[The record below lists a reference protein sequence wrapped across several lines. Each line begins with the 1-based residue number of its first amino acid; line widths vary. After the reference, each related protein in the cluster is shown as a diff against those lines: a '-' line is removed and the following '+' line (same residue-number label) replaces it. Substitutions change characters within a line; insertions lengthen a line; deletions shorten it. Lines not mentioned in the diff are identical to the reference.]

1 MVTMDLHT
9 PHSRVSFRM
18 ILSNLERL
26 SEIFNDMKHRAV
38 SLRQLSFLFT
48 LAIITER
55 HANSVLSSYVRLKHE
70 SYFQKKIAEMT
81 LKVDQFYWRW
91 HSSIGHIS
99 FSILKFVYVVSFLNW
114 WQPLVTFCSFKSCT
128 MINMCSKTVSCLS
141 FVLKPKGCANWET
154 GGIISLRAQ
163 MGSITESDFIIIGSS
178 IKTYVYWLLCIFI
191 LSIAI
196 FSTIHHL
203 YRLRFVNHK

>member
-48 LAIITER
+48 SAITTER

-70 SYFQKKIAEMT
+70 SYFQKK
-81 LKVDQFYWRW
+81 
-91 HSSIGHIS
+91 
-99 FSILKFVYVVSFLNW
+99 
-114 WQPLVTFCSFKSCT
+114 
-128 MINMCSKTVSCLS
+128 
-141 FVLKPKGCANWET
+141 
-154 GGIISLRAQ
+154 
-163 MGSITESDFIIIGSS
+163 
-178 IKTYVYWLLCIFI
+178 
-191 LSIAI
+191 
-196 FSTIHHL
+196 
-203 YRLRFVNHK
+203 